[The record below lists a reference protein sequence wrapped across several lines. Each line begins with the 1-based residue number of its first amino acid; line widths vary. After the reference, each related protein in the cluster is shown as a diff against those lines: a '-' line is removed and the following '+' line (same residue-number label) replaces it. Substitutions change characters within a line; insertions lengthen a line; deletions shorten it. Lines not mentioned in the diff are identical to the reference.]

1 MYLDTMRVTKV
12 LLFSIFLVAFA
23 LPFAHAQVEIHAGTI
38 LHSVLNG
45 GNITF
50 AMDFNCTS
58 IVWAVNQIRFPGFNN
73 SVTYWTQ
80 LGIRA
85 PIGTTLNV
93 TGVYD
98 FNMTL
103 DATVPAPAT
112 DFEVYVFDR
121 GTPQTVNGVVSWS
134 YVGGT
139 VYFELNANATVTLL
153 WTAPG
158 TTYTIQLSCVYP
170 EVDVNM
176 NHLLTAVCIDGLGNQ
191 HNTSIVFAVDG
202 VQFKWN
208 NYMSRYEATVKRTTA
223 QTVTFDTLDSFVDS
237 ASALSTASIIQN
249 TTATWVTGSMSRI
262 TQNLLTGDWI
272 GMIIDEYIFTIGV
285 MVFYT
290 TIMAILSVATY
301 NIAGVYATVFVWIT
315 GWGIF
320 SGVVHGQAQL
330 IGIFLIA
337 LGIGTA
343 LTKFVID
350 RRTS

>member
-1 MYLDTMRVTKV
+1 MRVTKV
-12 LLFSIFLVAFA
+12 LLFVTFLVAFA
-23 LPFAHAQVEIHAGTI
+23 LPFAHAQVEVHNGTI
-38 LHSVLNG
+38 FHSVING

-50 AMDFNCTS
+50 AMDFNCS
-58 IVWAVNQIRFPGFNN
+58 NIYWGSNQVRFEDFDNGD
-73 SVTYWTQ
+73 TLWTQ
-80 LGIRA
+80 LGARA
-85 PIGTTLNV
+85 PIGTTMNI

-98 FNMTL
+98 TNMTL
-103 DATVPAPAT
+103 DATVPGVGT
-112 DFEVYVFDR
+112 DFEIYVFDR
-121 GTPQTVNGVVSWS
+121 GEPTTVAGVVSWS

-139 VYFELNANATVTLL
+139 VFFELNAGATVTLS
-153 WTAPG
+153 WTATG
-158 TTYTIQLSCVYP
+158 TTYTIELSCVYP

-176 NHLLTAVCIDGLGNQ
+176 NHLLTAVCVDTLGNQ
-191 HNTSIVFAVDG
+191 HNTSIIFAVDG

-208 NYMSRYEATVKRTTA
+208 NYMTRYEGTVKRTTA
-223 QTVTFDTLDSFVDS
+223 QTVTFDTLDSFTDS
-237 ASALSTASIIQN
+237 DSALSTASIIQT

-262 TQNLLTGDWI
+262 TQNLFTGDWI
-272 GMIIDEYIFTIGV
+272 GMIIDEYIYTIGV

-290 TIMAILSVATY
+290 TIMAILSIATY

-343 LTKFVID
+343 LTKFVLD

>member
-1 MYLDTMRVTKV
+1 MRVTKV
-12 LLFSIFLVAFA
+12 LLFAIFLVAFA
-23 LPFAHAQVEIHAGTI
+23 LPFVNAQIEVHNGTI
-38 LHSVLNG
+38 FHSVING

-50 AMDFNCTS
+50 AMDFNAS
-58 IVWAVNQIRFPGFNN
+58 GIYWASNQVRFTGFDNGD
-73 SVTYWTQ
+73 TIWTQ
-80 LGIRA
+80 LGARA
-85 PIGTTLNV
+85 PIGTTMNI

-98 FNMTL
+98 TNMTL
-103 DATVPAPAT
+103 DATVPAPGT
-112 DFEVYVFDR
+112 DFEIYVFDH
-121 GTPQTVNGVVSWS
+121 GSPVTVTGAASWS

-139 VYFELNANATVTLL
+139 MFFELNANATVTLS
-153 WTAPG
+153 WVPIG
-158 TTYTIQLSCVYP
+158 IIYTIELDCVYP
-170 EVDVNM
+170 EVEVNM
-176 NHLLTAVCIDGLGNQ
+176 NHLLIANCTDSVGNQ
-191 HNTSIVFAVDG
+191 HNTSIVFVVDG

-208 NYMSRYEATVKRTTA
+208 NYMSRYEGTVKRTTA
-223 QTVTFDTLDSFVDS
+223 QTVTFDTLDSFTDS
-237 ASALSTASIIQN
+237 DNGASTASIIQN